1 MTRSTTATT
10 NAKSFAAAAG
20 WSKIMIDSTLMGMDA
35 WAVMGLRTMKI
46 MTGGR
51 AAEREAQR
59 MVGEKFAAGFELAAA
74 LSGGTIRTPKA
85 AAKKA
90 VAIAGGKVRA
100 NRRRLG

>member
-1 MTRSTTATT
+1 MTRT
-10 NAKSFAAAAG
+10 NAKSRAAAAS

-51 AAEREAQR
+51 GAEREAQR
-59 MVGEKFAAGFELAAA
+59 MVGEKLAAGFEYAAA
-74 LSGGTIRTPKA
+74 LSGGTIRTPEA
-85 AAKKA
+85 AARKA